1 MKIDKRMSGRE
12 TAATIF
18 ALYGAVF
25 MLILLWVRA
34 AAHRGGEFA
43 MQCSLDTRLVM
54 SGIAVI
60 FASMSIYKIAK
71 YRDGKPQKKEA

>member
-1 MKIDKRMSGRE
+1 MNREKRMSGRE
-12 TAATIF
+12 TSATIF

-34 AAHRGGEFA
+34 ASYRGGEFA
-43 MQCSLDTRLVM
+43 MQCSLDTRIVM